1 MSLPQLVT
9 VTVNM
14 AKLGSARG
22 QLVRAGATKFLFSV
36 LSLVSAPLIIIGTAS
51 ANNHFMLEG

>member
-1 MSLPQLVT
+1 MISLPQLVT

-22 QLVRAGATKFLFSV
+22 QLVRAGATNFLFSV
-36 LSLVSAPLIIIGTAS
+36 LSLVSAFLMI
-51 ANNHFMLEG
+51 